1 MRFHEF
7 NNIICPPNSLLEEE
21 DLAGE
26 GGKLVKEGR
35 KEGRKEIMT
44 SCLFGHIYIN
54 SCLSI
59 NQFCLLFSFYSFA
72 SVMGVCFG

>member
-26 GGKLVKEGR
+26 EGKLVKEGR
-35 KEGRKEIMT
+35 KEGDHDFMFIWT
-44 SCLFGHIYIN
+44 HIYKFMSLN
-54 SCLSI
+54 KP
-59 NQFCLLFSFYSFA
+59 FCLLFSFYSFA
-72 SVMGVCFG
+72 SVMGVLLWLA